1 VDYNPVLTAWVY
13 MMFIALV
20 LALVGNGKPYRPFR
34 QWLSDLFPKWG
45 LAGILIWLVVH
56 IIWGAREIM
65 NMRLILPFSPLEGYL
80 EYATYWGAVLTGIIS
95 IGFLG
100 VTVLLAAIFDKP
112 IRVDYVRMWYL
123 VAEEGYVRYSELE
136 VAKAEKEPVKRE
148 VEQQAKSIIDVE
160 AR

>member
-1 VDYNPVLTAWVY
+1 

-56 IIWGAREIM
+56 IIWGVREIM

-80 EYATYWGAVLTGIIS
+80 EYATYWGAVLTGILS
-95 IGFLG
+95 VGFLG

-112 IRVDYVRMWYL
+112 IRVGYARASVWYF
-123 VAEEGYVRYSELE
+123 VAEETYVKYRELQ
-136 VAKAEKEPVKRE
+136 VVKAKEKQE
-148 VEQQAKSIIDVE
+148 VEEAKSLMDIK
-160 AR
+160 A